1 MADTI
6 QNDTAD
12 HGEGTQSPAQVKRP
26 HLSRMQQL
34 NKLYA
39 LPAPLRTFP
48 LPTFVPHNPLSLF
61 HVLYVWVSQTIQQP
75 SSHFETPYHG
85 WFSPETR
92 SVHVTDSRSIRGL
105 WEQGFYGKGTLSRS
119 EPNWLNREKNQRG
132 SKAKTT
138 SEEVTR
144 KFRVQRQQMKWERA
158 RKEREAIEQKLME
171 EAEAELAQ
179 GTTGTETTTSTHL
192 EAPVEDQVISTG
204 MGHYGAAVTDEPR
217 VVLPPIGPME
227 LLSLPNSYTDLE
239 NDFSTG
245 NGQIREPWNSTY
257 LAGLSNAKGG
267 TLPHAAPV
275 GPFQR
280 LALPNSD
287 DDPFFVDAISSD
299 SSCFVEEETIA
310 HNTNGH
316 AVKGDDI
323 KIISTSSLKVNAND
337 VVNGL
342 GIDGHAKTAE
352 VNIEE
357 IDLKDEDVS
366 GSSHSDDTTD
376 ANSVRRSGPVLANGC
391 PGTPKIKRQKS
402 VRFSPTVEKNT
413 FIQSEPPSPEKGA
426 TGTITVEE
434 EPLVIR
440 DQEHFQLT
448 LEEAFFLS
456 YALGTLT
463 ILDPTTK
470 APISSQDLFSLFRKS
485 AYYPPLSNPAL
496 APDDPFMINYVV
508 YHHFRSL
515 GWVVRGGV
523 KFSMDYMLY
532 NRGPVFSHAEF
543 GVIILPSYSDPYW
556 KSDVFLQNYVKGKER
571 RSWSWLHCINRVIT
585 QVKKTLVIV
594 YVDIPKPLN
603 ADEEERLGVD
613 GVLSRYMIR
622 EFVMK
627 RWSPN
632 RMRD

>member
-1 MADTI
+1 M
-6 QNDTAD
+6 
-12 HGEGTQSPAQVKRP
+12 
-26 HLSRMQQL
+26 
-34 NKLYA
+34 
-39 LPAPLRTFP
+39 
-48 LPTFVPHNPLSLF
+48 
-61 HVLYVWVSQTIQQP
+61 
-75 SSHFETPYHG
+75 
-85 WFSPETR
+85 
-92 SVHVTDSRSIRGL
+92 HVTDSRSIRGL

-204 MGHYGAAVTDEPR
+204 MGHYGAAATDEPR

-287 DDPFFVDAISSD
+287 DDPCFVDAISSD
-299 SSCFVEEETIA
+299 SSCFVEEETIG

-316 AVKGDDI
+316 AVRGDHI
-323 KIISTSSLKVNAND
+323 KIISTSSLKVNANE

-342 GIDGHAKTAE
+342 GINGHTKTAE

-376 ANSVRRSGPVLANGC
+376 ANNVRRSEPALANGC

-426 TGTITVEE
+426 TSTITVEE

-485 AYYPPLSNPAL
+485 SYYPPLSNPAL

-603 ADEEERLGVD
+603 ADEEEKLGVD
-613 GVLSRYMIR
+613 GVVSRYMIR